1 MWYLIV
7 SILDL
12 RLLTYFAELQSGRVH
27 IVKMLITL
35 EPHGI
40 FGPNYEYLYILTL
53 SRHC

>member
-12 RLLTYFAELQSGRVH
+12 GLLTYFAELQSDRSCSDSENAH
-27 IVKMLITL
+27 TL

-40 FGPNYEYLYILTL
+40 FGPNYEYLYI
-53 SRHC
+53 